1 MRAPVA
7 MARRGLCFICSR
19 AYTTAMNSGTTGA
32 RMGRSQVEEIKQR
45 LPIED
50 VIASYIKLEKSGK
63 AFKAKCPF
71 HHEKSASFFVSPDR
85 GGYYCFGCN
94 AKGDIFTFVEQFE
107 GLDFK
112 GALKVLADRAGVS
125 LVFDQKTDT
134 ERDRLFQI
142 MEEATKYFQGE
153 LAKCATALPGSLG
166 AEVQAY
172 IQKRGLTAQTI
183 QEFRVGFAPDGWR
196 NLFDY
201 LVAKKWPKDLIEKAG
216 LAKKAEDTTGNYYDR
231 FRGRVMFPISD
242 TSGRVVAFT
251 GRILPKLDDG
261 KAAKYLNSPDTPIF
275 DKSAVLFGLDKAKNA
290 IRLAGYSILVEGQ
303 MDLIMSHQ
311 AGVKNTAASSGTALA
326 DSDLDKNGVINNLG
340 LLKRLSNNL
349 LIAFDSDAAGRK
361 AAMRAAGIALSLGM
375 DVKIADIV
383 GGKDPADLV
392 LENPDNWKNVLRH
405 NTKPVIEFEIGNV
418 LKEVT
423 EPRNV
428 PKALRDRVFPF
439 IALIES
445 ETDKAYFVKMVAD
458 RAGLPEQAVWDDVKT
473 LVAKMAAEAGKND
486 APRPS
491 PKKEIGTGASRRI
504 DLVER
509 RMFGLLEVMKKS
521 QHPGVT
527 DFAASIEKVAGDT
540 YTERAARA
548 DAQMSDLAFEAEA
561 FFGAQPQMWDAHM
574 RDLLANFEEDLVAE
588 ELVKTMTQLR
598 QKERVGDQEGVAELA
613 KKCQVLSIRKAE
625 IAKLRR

>member
-1 MRAPVA
+1 
-7 MARRGLCFICSR
+7 
-19 AYTTAMNSGTTGA
+19 MNSGTAGA
-32 RMGRSQVEEIKQR
+32 RMGRSQVEDIKQR

-50 VIASYIKLEKSGK
+50 VVGSYIKLEKSGK

-71 HHEKSASFFVSPDR
+71 HHEKTASFYVSPDR

-134 ERDRLFQI
+134 ERDRLFRI
-142 MEEATKYFQGE
+142 MEDATKYFQE
-153 LAKCATALPGSLG
+153 QLAKS
-166 AEVQAY
+166 AEAKAY
-172 IQKRGLTAQTI
+172 IEKRGLTAATVSD
-183 QEFRVGFAPDGWR
+183 FRIGFAPEGWR

-201 LVAKKWPKDLIEKAG
+201 LVARKWPKELIERAG

-231 FRGRVMFPISD
+231 FRGRVMFPIAD
-242 TSGRVVAFT
+242 TSGRVIAFT

-290 IRLAGYSILVEGQ
+290 IRLSGYSILVEGQ

-311 AGVKNTAASSGTALA
+311 AGIKNVVASSGTALA
-326 DSDLDKNGVINNLG
+326 DSALDKHGVVNNLG

-392 LENPDNWKNVLRH
+392 LENPENWKNILRN
-405 NTKPVIEFEIGNV
+405 NTKPVIEFEIGSV

-423 EPRNV
+423 EPRKV

-445 ETDKAYFVKMVAD
+445 ETDKAFFVRMVAD

-473 LVAKMAAEAGKND
+473 IVAKIAAENAAASSGSSV
-486 APRPS
+486 PVP
-491 PKKEIGTGASRRI
+491 PKRSVPISADPTLGSRRI

-509 RMFGLLEVMKKS
+509 RMFGLLEVMQKAQQEKA
-521 QHPGVT
+521 T
-527 DFAASIEKVAGDT
+527 EYAAQIERVAGDS
-540 YTERAARA
+540 YAQRRARA
-548 DAQMSDLAFEAEA
+548 DAQMGDLVYEAEA
-561 FFGAQPQMWDAHM
+561 FFGTQPQTWDAHM
-574 RDLLANFEEDLVAE
+574 RDLIVNFEEDLVAE
-588 ELVKTMTQLR
+588 ELIKTMTELR
-598 QKERVGDQEGVAELA
+598 QKERAGDHAAVSELA
-613 KKCQVLSIRKAE
+613 KKCQALSVRKAE

>member
-1 MRAPVA
+1 MNAP
-7 MARRGLCFICSR
+7 
-19 AYTTAMNSGTTGA
+19 MN
-32 RMGRSQVEEIKQR
+32 RSNVEEIKAR

-50 VIASYIKLEKSGK
+50 VVGTYIKLEKSGK

-125 LVFDQKTDT
+125 LVFDQKADT

-142 MEEATKYFQGE
+142 MEEATKYFEAE
-153 LAKCATALPGSLG
+153 LAKCTTALPGSQG

-172 IQKRGLTAQTI
+172 ITKRGLTPQTI
-183 QEFRVGFAPDGWR
+183 AEFRVGYAPEGWR

-231 FRGRVMFPISD
+231 FRGRIMFPISD
-242 TSGRVVAFT
+242 SSGRVVAFT

-290 IRLAGYSILVEGQ
+290 IRLAGYAILVEGQ

-311 AGVKNTAASSGTALA
+311 AGIKNVVASSGTALA
-326 DSDLDKNGVINNLG
+326 DSALDKHGVVNNLG
-340 LLKRLSNNL
+340 VLKRLSNNL
-349 LIAFDSDAAGRK
+349 LIGFDSDAAGRK

-392 LENPDNWKNVLRH
+392 LENPELWKAVLRA
-405 NTKPVIEFEIGNV
+405 TKPVIEFEIGNV
-418 LKEVT
+418 LKEET
-423 EPRNV
+423 EPRKV

-439 IALIES
+439 IALIDS
-445 ETDKAYFVKMVAD
+445 ETDKAFFIRMVSD
-458 RAGLPEQAVWDDVKT
+458 RAGLPEQAVWDDVKSIA
-473 LVAKMAAEAGKND
+473 AKIAAETGKSEPARQ
-486 APRPS
+486 APRTAS
-491 PKKEIGTGASRRI
+491 RGETSRRI

-509 RMFGLLEVMKKS
+509 RMFGLLDVLKKA
-521 QHPGVT
+521 QHPKLVEYT
-527 DFAASIEKVAGDT
+527 AQIEKIAGDS
-540 YTERAARA
+540 YAERAARA
-548 DAQMSDLAFEAEA
+548 EAQMGELSFEAES
-561 FFGAQPQMWDAHM
+561 FFGAQPDMWDNHM
-574 RDLLANFEEDLVAE
+574 RDLIVNFEEDLVSE
-588 ELVKTMTQLR
+588 ELVKTMADIR
-598 QKERVGDQEGVAELA
+598 QKEHAGDSAAVAELA

-625 IAKLRR
+625 IAKMRR